1 MHFLGR
7 EPTGARLLVLTTV
20 RAEND
25 TQIGAALAP
34 VAQRVEVGPLSP
46 DAVAELARAAGQG
59 ELADRILEQT
69 RGHTLFVVEVLR
81 ALASGDAGVPASL
94 RTAVLARIR
103 RAGPPVEAL
112 LRSAAVLGATLDP
125 LTLGD
130 MLDLVPAAA
139 LELCEAAL
147 EARLL
152 WLDGASAPLPGGNA
166 LNAAASETA
175 SLIAL
180 LAVLAWAVIR
190 PRGWPEAVAAVPAAV
205 ILIAIGAIPAG
216 GAGSEARQLGPV
228 IGFLAAILVLA
239 HLCDDDGLFRACG
252 GWMARSSAGSP
263 RRLLAQVFVIASVTT
278 AVLSLDATVVL
289 LTPVVFATAARLEV
303 RARPH
308 VYACTHLANSASL
321 LLPVSNLTNLLAFAA
336 SGLAFGHFAALMAVP
351 WLAAIGVEYA
361 VFSRFFASDLNT
373 GGQNVRPRRDRA
385 GADQDGADRDEDTK
399 LPVFT
404 VIVVAL
410 TLAGFAGASAAGVN
424 PAWAAFAGAVIL
436 AVRALIRRRVAPA
449 GLVRAADLPF
459 LLFVLS
465 LGIVVKAVTD
475 NGLGR
480 ALAPLLP
487 GGTSLPALLATAA
500 LAAALANVC
509 NNLPAVLV
517 LLPLAAPSGA
527 GAVLA
532 VLLGVNI
539 GPNLTYTGSLATLLW
554 RRILRH
560 HGSSPDLGEFTRL
573 GLLTVPAGLVIGVLA
588 LWAGLHVLGG

>member
-1 MHFLGR
+1 MF
-7 EPTGARLLVLTTV
+7 
-20 RAEND
+20 
-25 TQIGAALAP
+25 
-34 VAQRVEVGPLSP
+34 
-46 DAVAELARAAGQG
+46 
-59 ELADRILEQT
+59 
-69 RGHTLFVVEVLR
+69 
-81 ALASGDAGVPASL
+81 
-94 RTAVLARIR
+94 
-103 RAGPPVEAL
+103 
-112 LRSAAVLGATLDP
+112 
-125 LTLGD
+125 
-130 MLDLVPAAA
+130 
-139 LELCEAAL
+139 
-147 EARLL
+147 
-152 WLDGASAPLPGGNA
+152 
-166 LNAAASETA
+166 
-175 SLIAL
+175 LIA
-180 LAVLAWAVIR
+180 A
-190 PRGWPEAVAAVPAAV
+190 
-205 ILIAIGAIPAG
+205 
-216 GAGSEARQLGPV
+216 
-228 IGFLAAILVLA
+228 
-239 HLCDDDGLFRACG
+239 
-252 GWMARSSAGSP
+252 
-263 RRLLAQVFVIASVTT
+263 VTT

-361 VFSRFFASDLNT
+361 VFGRFFASDLNA
-373 GGQNVRPRRDRA
+373 GDPRRDGAGRDRA
-385 GADQDGADRDEDTK
+385 DPERDSG

-424 PAWAAFAGAVIL
+424 PAWAAFAGAAVL
-436 AVRALIRRRVAPA
+436 AARALARRRVAPVA
-449 GLVRAADLPF
+449 LARAADLPF
-459 LLFVLS
+459 LLFVLG

-487 GGTSLPALLATAA
+487 GGTSLPALLATAG
-500 LAAALANVC
+500 LAAALANLC

-554 RRILRH
+554 RRILQH
-560 HGSSPDLGEFTRL
+560 HGSRPDLGEFTRL
-573 GLLTVPAGLVIGVLA
+573 GLLTVPAGLVLGVLA
-588 LWAGLHVLGG
+588 LWAGLHALGG